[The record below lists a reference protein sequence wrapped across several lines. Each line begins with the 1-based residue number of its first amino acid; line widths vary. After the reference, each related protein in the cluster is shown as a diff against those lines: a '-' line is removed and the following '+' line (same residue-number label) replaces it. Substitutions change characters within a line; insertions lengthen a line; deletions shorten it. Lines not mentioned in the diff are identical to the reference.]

1 MQLTTKN
8 AAVLSCLVPRARAV
22 HVIACRLARWALQYV
37 CRIMS
42 AKSPVEFHAQGLKLI
57 WRQKYAFVAGVGIS
71 GPYGR
76 LCPHVIHHRMA
87 RDTCYPRE
95 HSSFSHTQ
103 CVRCSMQDKNIA
115 SCILFEACHA
125 PTGQSHVLKLGTCD
139 VMDRLTMMRKKIP
152 VQLDFRVS

>member
-1 MQLTTKN
+1 MFYIATNNNSRNDHPRGRCMQLTTKN

-76 LCPHVIHHRMA
+76 
-87 RDTCYPRE
+87 
-95 HSSFSHTQ
+95 
-103 CVRCSMQDKNIA
+103 
-115 SCILFEACHA
+115 
-125 PTGQSHVLKLGTCD
+125 
-139 VMDRLTMMRKKIP
+139 
-152 VQLDFRVS
+152 